1 NFRFACRIFH
11 KVIMQSM
18 HHGHAWRRAAAGETR
33 WKPAARALEITR
45 RRGLAGK
52 PGCMG
57 RNAACRRNLCLEE

>member
-1 NFRFACRIFH
+1 
-11 KVIMQSM
+11 MQSM